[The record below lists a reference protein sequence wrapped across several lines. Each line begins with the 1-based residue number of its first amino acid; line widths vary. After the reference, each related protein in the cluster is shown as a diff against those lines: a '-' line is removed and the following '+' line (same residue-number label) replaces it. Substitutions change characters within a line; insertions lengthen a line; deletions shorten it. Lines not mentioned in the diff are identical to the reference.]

1 MLTKHFAIDIVEA
14 RCYVIHEQKSLLSN
28 SRNIRTFQPVCL
40 RQLTKTHGSKCPDL
54 LFHIY
59 VA

>member
-14 RCYVIHEQKSLLSN
+14 RYVIHEQKSLLSN
-28 SRNIRTFQPVCL
+28 SRNIRTIQPVCL
-40 RQLTKTHGSKCPDL
+40 RQLTKTYGSKRPDL